1 MRRSTCTCRG
11 EGAAPVGRKM
21 GVGRGSKVVT
31 IGGMRWRRGSGIT
44 RQAKVKSQLEFK
56 VGVRTVVCSRPLDKG
71 ANEYTLSKFH
81 KTPCFI
87 WGYWV

>member
-1 MRRSTCTCRG
+1 MNEMAARIQDHTTGAMRFRARTT
-11 EGAAPVGRKM
+11 
-21 GVGRGSKVVT
+21 
-31 IGGMRWRRGSGIT
+31 
-44 RQAKVKSQLEFK
+44 QAKVKSQLEFK

-87 WGYWV
+87 WGYWVELLIEIQVVT